1 MTKEE
6 RKEKQKHMEEQKQME
21 EQLEEQMAEQATRN
35 EPRAEPKARTQSS
48 SARTTG
54 ASTYQ
59 SKADAAEALRK
70 RLAEVD
76 KDFDDDMEY
85 TSNENQEADPAMM
98 NELKIAK
105 QIADDMVTDEF
116 QTGFMDNEGLDE
128 MDEDE
133 VDMLF

>member
-1 MTKEE
+1 
-6 RKEKQKHMEEQKQME
+6 
-21 EQLEEQMAEQATRN
+21 MAEQLTRDDS
-35 EPRAEPKARTQSS
+35 RTEPKARTQSS
-48 SARTTG
+48 STRTTG

-59 SKADAAEALRK
+59 TKADAEEALRK
-70 RLAEVD
+70 KLAEVD

>member
-1 MTKEE
+1 
-6 RKEKQKHMEEQKQME
+6 
-21 EQLEEQMAEQATRN
+21 
-35 EPRAEPKARTQSS
+35 
-48 SARTTG
+48 
-54 ASTYQ
+54 
-59 SKADAAEALRK
+59 
-70 RLAEVD
+70 
-76 KDFDDDMEY
+76 
-85 TSNENQEADPAMM
+85 M